1 MLKQRKYFGRLENI
15 VFYKKKTGK
24 DLQVA
29 PNDQAKHH
37 HTLPPLLLTFETA
50 EIPPL

>member
-1 MLKQRKYFGRLENI
+1 LADWKILFST
-15 VFYKKKTGK
+15 KKKTGK

-37 HTLPPLLLTFETA
+37 HTLPPLLLTFETD